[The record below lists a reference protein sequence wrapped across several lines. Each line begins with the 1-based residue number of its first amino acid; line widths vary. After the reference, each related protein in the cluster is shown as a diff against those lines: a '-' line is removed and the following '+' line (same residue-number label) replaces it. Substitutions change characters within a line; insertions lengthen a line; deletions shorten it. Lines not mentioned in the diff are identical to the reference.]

1 MSDAHSKAESGNG
14 TPAEVAAEFAESSDQ
29 YKVRLP
35 DFEGPLDLLL
45 YLIRKEEVSIYDIPI
60 ARITAQ
66 YLEYLKAM
74 RELDIAVAGEF
85 LVMAA
90 TLIHIKSQTLLPHD
104 PDAPEEELE
113 DPRADLVQ
121 QLLEHQ
127 KFKGAANALHQR
139 ALIEA
144 ATFTRGTLETDEE
157 NPEVASTV
165 FQLFEVFREVLTR
178 QRALV
183 EIEIEREQVTM
194 AEKIAEIRLAIEAQ
208 REVSARGMF
217 ERARSKREMVL
228 VFLAILEMVKEL
240 IIGLKQAQTFG
251 DIIISKRQERS
262 GEEEGGAQPEVSDQ
276 PSEGGERAVTEIEVT
291 EAEITEQEIREV
303 EVTEQEITEEEVSL
317 EGPELAADH
326 DQVAAPA
333 ADQAPSTGLHP
344 ETVHSGDKHSDA

>member
-1 MSDAHSKAESGNG
+1 MSDAHRKADDGNA
-14 TPAEVAAEFAESSDQ
+14 TPADVAVEFADSADQ
-29 YKVRLP
+29 YKVKLP

-66 YLEYLKAM
+66 YLDYLNAM

-90 TLIHIKSQTLLPHD
+90 TLIYIKSQMLLPHD
-104 PDAPEEELE
+104 PNTPEAELE
-113 DPRADLVQ
+113 DPRAELVQ

-144 ATFTRGTLETDEE
+144 ATFTRGPLETDEE

-165 FQLFEVFREVLTR
+165 FHLFEVFRDVLNR

-194 AEKIAEIRLAIEAQ
+194 AEKIAEIRQAVAAET
-208 REVSARGMF
+208 EVSARRMF
-217 ERARSKREMVL
+217 EAARSKREMVL
-228 VFLAILEMVKEL
+228 IFLAILELVKEL
-240 IIGLKQAQTFG
+240 IISLKQAETFG
-251 DIIISKRQERS
+251 DILISKSDVRDRMPEAD
-262 GEEEGGAQPEVSDQ
+262 EEISEV
-276 PSEGGERAVTEIEVT
+276 
-291 EAEITEQEIREV
+291 EITETEVRE
-303 EVTEQEITEEEVSL
+303 TEVSEL
-317 EGPELAADH
+317 EVREAEVRED
-326 DQVAAPA
+326 DQEDSSGAN
-333 ADQAPSTGLHP
+333 SETTGGVEP
-344 ETVHSGDKHSDA
+344 THSDF